1 MEVDFLT
8 TVSPR
13 NVTKTPGLMEFGR
26 ASGTHTA
33 HSTASSWASRL
44 RAPSSQSQSG
54 KLSFIPPALVN
65 GKKEIHLSSTDFVDE
80 IRACEKWLV
89 GSFVGKRL
97 SYVYVKSV
105 LTKLWKPKG
114 EFEMISRGDS
124 MLNTNLL

>member
-114 EFEMISRGDS
+114 EFDNDFKG
-124 MLNTNLL
+124 